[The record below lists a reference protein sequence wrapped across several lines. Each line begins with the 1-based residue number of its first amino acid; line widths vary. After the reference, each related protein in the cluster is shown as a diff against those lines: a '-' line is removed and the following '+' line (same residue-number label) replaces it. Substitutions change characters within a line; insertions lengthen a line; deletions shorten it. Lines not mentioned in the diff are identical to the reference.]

1 MSIADYG
8 RKAISAGKEKL
19 KSEIKK
25 KLLPILLKYVAP
37 VLLVV
42 LIIASALMGGNAGGT
57 SGRGIPVGTGN
68 MPADGDYNVN
78 TKSPEASPVI
88 NDITTLKKAF
98 SGYPTNTKLLA
109 EAQSFLDMQTKYNV
123 NAIFAA
129 AVSIVETT
137 AGTNRKL
144 CIRGT

>member
-1 MSIADYG
+1 MSVADYG
-8 RKAISAGKEKL
+8 KKAVNAGKEKL
-19 KSEIKK
+19 KNEIKK
-25 KLLPILLKYVAP
+25 KLLPIILKYVAP

-42 LIIASALMGGNAGGT
+42 LIIASVLMGATAKERDSVIGMGNF
-57 SGRGIPVGTGN
+57 
-68 MPADGDYNVN
+68 PADGDYNVN
-78 TKSPEASPVI
+78 TKSSEASPVI

-98 SGYPTNTKLLA
+98 SGYPTNSKLLA
-109 EAQSFLDMQTKYNV
+109 EAQSFLDMQNQYNV

-144 CIRGT
+144 CIRWT